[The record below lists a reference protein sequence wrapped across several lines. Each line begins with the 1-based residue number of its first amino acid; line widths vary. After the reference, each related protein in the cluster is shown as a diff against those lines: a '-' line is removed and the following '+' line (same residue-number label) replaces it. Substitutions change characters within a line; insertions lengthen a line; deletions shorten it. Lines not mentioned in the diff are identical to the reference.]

1 MPIMAAHGQNDAR
14 VAARL
19 LANTAMDC
27 LRHPEGASQW
37 QVALNNVYR
46 LLESFRSN
54 PFFGQEAPLP
64 HTTHEAPETLALVPP
79 AERHARDVRVAIE
92 RALEQAFPDEP
103 RDQAIREVEKVL
115 QGVAYP
121 QKFEGP
127 TQNDLERATHFF
139 EALLRNLK
147 FA

>member
-1 MPIMAAHGQNDAR
+1 MAAHGQNDAR

-27 LRHPEGASQW
+27 LRHPESASEW
-37 QVALNNVYR
+37 HVALNNVYR

-54 PFFGQEAPLP
+54 PFFGQEAPLR
-64 HTTHEAPETLALVPP
+64 HSTHEAPETLALVPP
-79 AERHARDVRVAIE
+79 AERHMRDVRVAIE
-92 RALEQAFPDEP
+92 RALQQAFPDEP
-103 RDQAIREVEKVL
+103 RDQAIGDLERVL

-121 QKFEGP
+121 QRFEGP
-127 TQNDLERATHFF
+127 TQLDLQRATSFF
-139 EALLRNLK
+139 ETLLRNLK